1 MVPRASFEELFASVP
16 EERADR
22 ALVPIENSL
31 HGSIH
36 ENYDRLLH
44 SPLHIV
50 GETQLRIR
58 QCLVARPGAALEGL
72 RQVASHPVAL
82 AQCRRFFAEHA
93 GIEAVTAYDTAGAVR
108 DVMRSGADDQGAI
121 ASALA
126 AELYGGQ
133 ILLEGIEDD
142 AENYTRF
149 LVLAAEP
156 GPIEAATK
164 TSMVFVL
171 DNKARGAPRGHGLLR
186 FARHRPVQA
195 GVAAAAWQG
204 MGVLVLSR
212 RAGGSSGGGGG
223 GDRGTSRGS
232 PGSCGCWG
240 ISRRDRGEGSGER
253 RGSCGAKGG
262 KGPRASTIGARGGC
276 GVNGLSVGHSRH
288 YRICSFSLTT
298 RPSRKEQRYQAET
311 SFIDT
316 NRRSSLR

>member
-1 MVPRASFEELFASVP
+1 MSRDRPLRVAIQGERGAFSHQAAIEALGAATEVVPRASFEELFASVP

-171 DNKARGAPRGHGLLR
+171 DNKPGALHGAMGFFASRGIDLCKLESRPLRGKAWEYSFYLDALGDPRGAVGEAIEDLKGITRELRVLGH
-186 FARHRPVQA
+186 FP
-195 GVAAAAWQG
+195 
-204 MGVLVLSR
+204 
-212 RAGGSSGGGGG
+212 
-223 GDRGTSRGS
+223 
-232 PGSCGCWG
+232 
-240 ISRRDRGEGSGER
+240 
-253 RGSCGAKGG
+253 KG
-262 KGPRASTIGARGGC
+262 
-276 GVNGLSVGHSRH
+276 
-288 YRICSFSLTT
+288 
-298 RPSRKEQRYQAET
+298 
-311 SFIDT
+311 
-316 NRRSSLR
+316 